1 MPMEQ
6 NGTLEE
12 RAREFISSTAP
23 LGQNCSIVLVKP
35 EEVDIFWDHVEDYI
49 QQSSLRSYYGC
60 KSEHIYHDIVTEESL
75 LWAILDG
82 REAMGALITTVHEY
96 PNMRSLQVNLVGGEN
111 TKDWIELVITFME
124 SWAIGI
130 GCSYIEGIGR
140 KGWKKYFPDYDTN
153 SVVFTKEL
161 KSRKH

>member
-1 MPMEQ
+1 
-6 NGTLEE
+6 
-12 RAREFISSTAP
+12 
-23 LGQNCSIVLVKP
+23 
-35 EEVDIFWDHVEDYI
+35 
-49 QQSSLRSYYGC
+49 
-60 KSEHIYHDIVTEESL
+60 
-75 LWAILDG
+75 
-82 REAMGALITTVHEY
+82 MGALITTVHEY

-111 TKDWIELVITFME
+111 TKDWIELVIAFME